1 MGNEQS
7 SPLQQAA
14 AHDDIDKVHAL
25 IAQNRVE
32 LNGTDKVT
40 VAYVFSHQNF
50 TPPEVVDLIL
60 QDGWTPLHFASYWGS
75 HRVMKELLELGAK
88 TDAQDKVESC

>member
-25 IAQNRVE
+25 IAQNRIE

-40 VAYVFSHQNF
+40 SWLCVASIYLK
-50 TPPEVVDLIL
+50 LIS
-60 QDGWTPLHFASYWGS
+60 FACLFCRMAGLPCIS
-75 HRVMKELLELGAK
+75 RLTGA
-88 TDAQDKVESC
+88 VIES